1 MCELFVLNR
10 AFLMRFSTKSP
21 HILVC
26 MGNNGNGQCPILFAF
41 SAKRPCFLGQR
52 DRYVGSK
59 LANEGHIYFLS
70 CPRRNCN

>member
-1 MCELFVLNR
+1 MCELLVLNR

-41 SAKRPCFLGQR
+41 SAKRPCFWGET
-52 DRYVGSK
+52 VGGRGTGTLVQNSPTK
-59 LANEGHIYFLS
+59 DIS
-70 CPRRNCN
+70 IS